1 MTANPNLSQ
10 PPSAFT
16 DVYLQPLKRFLD
28 QADVTELCINRP
40 GEVWIEFA
48 GFVGMKRILAP
59 EIAQEDLLRLARLL
73 AGRTNQM
80 INAERPLLSTT
91 LPSGERVQI
100 VLPPTNPAGVAL
112 SIRRQVLKRMTL
124 ADYQESGAFSKLGQT
139 QAIQAEPSDLIDHAD
154 VSEVIRRAVMARQ
167 NILISGGTSS
177 GKTTF
182 LNALLA
188 CMPAT
193 ERIITIEDT
202 PELEP
207 PQENWLSLI
216 ASKGEQG
223 EAQVSVQDLLEAALR
238 LRPDRI
244 LLGELRGAEAYTF
257 LRAVNSGHPGS
268 ISTVHADTPQ
278 GAIDQIALMV
288 LQANLGLTY
297 DDIRRYVSQIVD
309 CVIQLKRDGALR
321 IVSEIWRPE

>member
-91 LPSGERVQI
+91 LPSGQRVQI
-100 VLPPTNPAGVAL
+100 VLPPTNAAGVAL